1 MDTKITPRQIQAQ
14 ETKQK
19 LYKNALNLFSKKG
32 YCAVTI
38 DDICDKTQVSKGA
51 FYSHFS
57 SKHDILVEQ
66 SQKTD
71 GSYKRF
77 YKKLP
82 ADIPASEKLTRF
94 MDFIIQNLNK
104 KGLEAEW
111 VIYVAELAGKAKPR
125 FLMNTNRPL
134 YVYLRCIIEEGQ
146 TAGEFR
152 TDLSCDEI
160 INILMCGTRG
170 MIFQWI
176 MTDGIDPLLETAHY
190 LLPFI
195 ISGLK
200 ASEN

>member
-1 MDTKITPRQIQAQ
+1 MDNKITPRRIQAQ

-57 SKHDILVEQ
+57 SKHDVLVEQ
-66 SQKTD
+66 SQKRD
-71 GSYKRF
+71 SSYKRF
-77 YKKLP
+77 YNKLP
-82 ADIPASEKLTRF
+82 ADISATEKLTRF
-94 MDFIIQNLNK
+94 MDFIVQNIQK

-111 VIYVAELAGKAKPR
+111 VIYVAELAGKSKPR
-125 FLMNTNRPL
+125 FLMNKDRPL
-134 YVYLRCIIEEGQ
+134 YVYLRCIIDEGC
-146 TAGEFR
+146 ANGEFR
-152 TDLSCDEI
+152 ADLTVDEM
-160 INILMCGTRG
+160 INILMCATRG

-176 MTDGIDPLLETAHY
+176 MTDGIDPLLETARY

-200 ASEN
+200 G